1 MQVLLFAFCGLA
13 SAFQAPGMGLT
24 SRHASPAVTMSA
36 GKGPVPSKMK
46 WVPFVQASE
55 CQKGTVTSGFK
66 YGLEVAVVCD
76 EAGGLYALS
85 NKLPPFGYPTSFATV
100 GKGFILDPVTQSAFK
115 LTTGEPVG
123 PWCPSPPGIGPVI
136 FNLISKPTKAETF
149 KCRKIGGAVEVL
161 INVNAKAQFEQGY
174 WRGILD
180 AQGKV
185 DGGYY

>member
-1 MQVLLFAFCGLA
+1 MCAATQ
-13 SAFQAPGMGLT
+13 
-24 SRHASPAVTMSA
+24 
-36 GKGPVPSKMK
+36 
-46 WVPFVQASE
+46 
-55 CQKGTVTSGFK
+55 GFK

-136 FNLISKPTKAETF
+136 FNLISKPTKCET
-149 KCRKIGGAVEVL
+149 C
-161 INVNAKAQFEQGY
+161 AQRTVPALRPTPRPASPRSQLHSPPT
-174 WRGILD
+174 RSQVPQD
-180 AQGKV
+180 RRRC
-185 DGGYY
+185 